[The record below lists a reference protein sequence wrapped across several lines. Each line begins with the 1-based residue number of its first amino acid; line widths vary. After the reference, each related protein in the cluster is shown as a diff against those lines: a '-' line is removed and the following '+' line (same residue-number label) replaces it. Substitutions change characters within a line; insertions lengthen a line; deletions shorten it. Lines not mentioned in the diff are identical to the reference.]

1 MSLPSK
7 NINSIVTVQ
16 NAIILQYLEKWLNE
30 SIATIEQ
37 QKEEEKLV
45 FAHLCAEKTAE
56 TPLFWK
62 TFNQLVGT
70 KKIANTLAT
79 LWQQSISTSSDLLLQ
94 HFTNNNYRFEPYYQQ
109 GEIEKPF
116 FTNLQKVAHLPTFAL
131 VDIVHNDQIDF
142 SLLQT
147 LVGSRGDCLL
157 YFDYKK
163 IARSIHRKS
172 QTSSLTRLFGEKG
185 LTELRNYWKQKPKTA
200 LKEHFI
206 LQLFSTHLQ
215 EKLAIIAPP
224 LSYRFCDDKGKTD
237 TFFIFL
243 TQQQHSY
250 EWMRTLFNQNSQ
262 ILEDGIGN
270 FNFNAALQQTQTI
283 QKSQTL
289 FGAMFELEQLLLQTF
304 QSQTLQIKDLYH
316 NFHFGRIYTKQN
328 YLDAIRNLDDKDQ
341 IAVRRKRNRFGYLP
355 AITEHTF
362 VSFNR

>member
-1 MSLPSK
+1 MSLPNKDTDTLTTIQS
-7 NINSIVTVQ
+7 T
-16 NAIILQYLEKWLNE
+16 IILQYLEKWLGE

-37 QKEEEKLV
+37 QGLEEKLV
-45 FAHLCAEKTAE
+45 FAHLCAEETAE

-70 KKIANTLAT
+70 KKIANILAT
-79 LWQQSISTSSDLLLQ
+79 LWQQPASIKADLLLQ
-94 HFTNNNYRFEPYYQQ
+94 HFNKKNYHFEPYFQQ
-109 GEIEKPF
+109 GEIDPPF
-116 FTNLQKVAHLPTFAL
+116 LTHLQKVAHLPTFAL
-131 VDIVHNDQIDF
+131 VDIVNNDQVDF

-163 IARSIHRKS
+163 IARSVNQKS
-172 QTSSLTRLFGEKG
+172 QTSPLTRLFGEKG
-185 LTELRNYWKQKPKTA
+185 LAELRNYWKQKPKA
-200 LKEHFI
+200 AQKEHFL
-206 LQLFSTHLQ
+206 LQLFSNHLQ
-215 EKLAIIAPP
+215 EELAIIAPP

-262 ILEDGIGN
+262 VLEDGIGN
-270 FNFNAALQQTQTI
+270 FNFSAALQQTQTI